1 MKILADHCVYG
12 KTVKFLRAQGHEVI
26 TLQEIGQAKAADPQ
40 VLTLAQ
46 SLDAVLVTNDKGF
59 GNILTYPPE
68 RYAGILLLRVT
79 ATNQQRVHQILLDF
93 LKSHDRESLRKALVV
108 IDARTYQIRRGY
120 LANDPPCS

>member
-1 MKILADHCVYG
+1 M
-12 KTVKFLRAQGHEVI
+12 
-26 TLQEIGQAKAADPQ
+26 QELGQASAADPQ

-68 RYAGILLLRVT
+68 RYGGILVLRVT

-93 LKSHDRESLRKALVV
+93 LRSHDRESLRKALVV
-108 IDARTYQIRRGY
+108 IDARTYRIRR
-120 LANDPPCS
+120 S

>member
-12 KTVKFLRAQGHEVI
+12 KTVKLLRAQGHEVI
-26 TLQEIGQAKAADPQ
+26 TLKEVGQAEAEDPQ

-68 RYAGILLLRVT
+68 RYGGILLLRMT
-79 ATNQQRVHQILLDF
+79 AANQQRVHEILRDF
-93 LKSHDRESLRKALVV
+93 LDKHDRDALRKALVV
-108 IDARTYQIRRGY
+108 INAHTYRIRRG
-120 LANDPPCS
+120 